1 MLGLVFLGALGN
13 DDDDNDDD
21 NDGDNNNDDNDD
33 DNDDDSD
40 DDTVSREFFRWHLGK
55 S

>member
-1 MLGLVFLGALGN
+1 MN
-13 DDDDNDDD
+13 DDDDDDD
-21 NDGDNNNDDNDD
+21 NDDNDD

-40 DDTVSREFFRWHLGK
+40 CEGRDQARNLPAFRC